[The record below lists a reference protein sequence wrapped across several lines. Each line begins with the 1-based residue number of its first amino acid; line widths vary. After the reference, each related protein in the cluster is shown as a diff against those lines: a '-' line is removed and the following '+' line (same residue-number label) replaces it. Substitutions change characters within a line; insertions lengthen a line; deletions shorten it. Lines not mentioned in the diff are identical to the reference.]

1 MQTFLHSTASNRMTK
16 MISICRDCWSRDL
29 NPLGTLISAL
39 QCHDKSDTSG
49 CCTSLCLTFSSTSV
63 WLASIPHHAAKA
75 RTSAL
80 DCGNFS
86 QHVRRLCN
94 ERTAFAQVKQQEESH
109 GISILELISSHQY
122 DILNMVNM
130 VAWYQP
136 SCWLPSHVA
145 GPVGYCGKY
154 CDRALDRLRVVRR
167 DMMALMGH
175 GEASSVMF
183 AAEALG
189 M

>member
-1 MQTFLHSTASNRMTK
+1 MCVGCAMRELLLPKSN
-16 MISICRDCWSRDL
+16 
-29 NPLGTLISAL
+29 N
-39 QCHDKSDTSG
+39 
-49 CCTSLCLTFSSTSV
+49 
-63 WLASIPHHAAKA
+63 
-75 RTSAL
+75 
-80 DCGNFS
+80 
-86 QHVRRLCN
+86 RRN
-94 ERTAFAQVKQQEESH
+94 

-167 DMMALMGH
+167 DMGH
-175 GEASSVMF
+175 GEASSVTNVTMF

>member
-1 MQTFLHSTASNRMTK
+1 
-16 MISICRDCWSRDL
+16 
-29 NPLGTLISAL
+29 
-39 QCHDKSDTSG
+39 
-49 CCTSLCLTFSSTSV
+49 
-63 WLASIPHHAAKA
+63 
-75 RTSAL
+75 
-80 DCGNFS
+80 
-86 QHVRRLCN
+86 VRRLCN

-122 DILNMVNM
+122 DILNMVNMVNM

-175 GEASSVMF
+175 GEASSVTNVTMF